1 MPPFVLSGAARKVLK
16 AIYDAGGGGA
26 LSSTN
31 ATARL
36 LCSGEYIATNADLLL
51 RLVAFGYLSADGQ
64 GRLQLTAQGRENVAS
79 PQNVV
84 PFTKEKKG
92 DA

>member
-1 MPPFVLSGAARKVLK
+1 MPSYELSGAARKVLK

-26 LSSTN
+26 LSTTN

-36 LCSGEYIATNADLLL
+36 LCSGEYVATNADLLL
-51 RLVAFGYLSADGQ
+51 RLVAFGYLAADGK
-64 GRLQLTAQGRENVAS
+64 GRLQLTAQGRENVAL

-84 PFTKEKKG
+84 PFAKEKG